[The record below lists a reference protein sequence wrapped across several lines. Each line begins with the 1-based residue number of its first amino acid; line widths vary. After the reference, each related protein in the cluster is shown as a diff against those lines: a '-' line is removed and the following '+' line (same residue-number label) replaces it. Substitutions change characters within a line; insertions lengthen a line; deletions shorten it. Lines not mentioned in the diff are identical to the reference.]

1 LLILFGTLDGPLA
14 RLRSVLRESESVA
27 AESDALPPLGTRS
40 DRQAAHYYR
49 SMHARAVQREQRWKE
64 RALAAEQIIK
74 QLLVFL
80 GFFVE
85 KIGKL
90 TRQVAWLNKQHFGRK
105 SESTRPAQPATPPSS
120 EGVKEGAKESAEQAP
135 AQGKRKP
142 GQQPGAKGPKRQP
155 RPNLPVEEIH
165 HRLSEEERTCF
176 ICDLIHP
183 EIGVREESEEIVWE
197 VRLKRVRH
205 IRHCYKRGCH
215 CVPGPEIL
223 TAPKPAKL
231 IPKGLFAVS
240 FWLEVLLKKFEFK
253 QPLQRIVH
261 ELKTLDL
268 EVSPG
273 TLTGGLQKIQPML
286 QPLVGQFVLRTHEGC
301 HWHMDETRWPMWLLV
316 CGEAEEGEGH
326 SPKKKKKW
334 WAWVVVG
341 QDATAFLLEPT
352 RAGEVPET
360 FFPKGTEG
368 IVSVDRYKGYFGLL
382 GPDWKIKLAFCWSHQ
397 RRDFVN
403 LAEGS
408 RGPCKAWAQEWVG
421 LINQLF
427 KANRQRRK
435 AWLKDRSDFGAQDEE
450 VRRQVQEIRKRLDN
464 ELAGGQL
471 APEQEKILKSMRGHW
486 EGLTLFVEHPH
497 VPMDNNA
504 AERAL
509 RALAVARKNFYGSR
523 SKWSGELAMG
533 CFTILAT
540 LRQHGICPR
549 RYLRAYLEACARAG
563 GKAPDN
569 LEEFLPWNWSEEKK
583 AAWRTQEQGP

>member
-1 LLILFGTLDGPLA
+1 M
-14 RLRSVLRESESVA
+14 LRESESVA
-27 AESDALPPLGTRS
+27 AESDALPRLGTMS

-49 SMHARAVQREQRWKE
+49 SMHTQAVQREQRWKQ

-74 QLLVFL
+74 QLLVL
-80 GFFVE
+80 VGYCVE

-90 TRQVAWLNKQHFGRK
+90 TRHVAWFNKQHFGSK
-105 SESTRPAQPATPPSS
+105 SEATGPAQQATQSAS
-120 EGVKEGAKESAEQAP
+120 EGGKEGAEQPP
-135 AQGKRKP
+135 AQAKRKP
-142 GQQPGAKGPKRQP
+142 GQQPGAKGPKR
-155 RPNLPVEEIH
+155 RHRLNLPVEPVH
-165 HRLSEEERTCF
+165 HRLSEEERTCS
-176 ICDLIHP
+176 ICHKIHP
-183 EIGVREESEEIVWE
+183 EIGVTEESEEIEWE

-205 IRHCYKRGCH
+205 IRHCYLRSCH
-215 CVPGPEIL
+215 CVPGPKIL

-231 IPKGLFAVS
+231 IAKGLFAVS
-240 FWLEVLLKKFEFK
+240 FWVEVLLKKFEFK
-253 QPLQRIVH
+253 QPLQRTVC
-261 ELKTLDL
+261 ELHTLGL
-268 EVSPG
+268 KVSPG
-273 TLTGGLQKIQPML
+273 TLDGGLQKIQPML
-286 QPLVGQFVLRTHEGC
+286 QPLVGQFVLRAHQGC

-316 CGEAEEGEGH
+316 CGEVEGEGN

-341 QDATAFLLEPT
+341 LDATAFLLEPT
-352 RAGEVPET
+352 RSGEVPET

-368 IVSVDRYKGYFGLL
+368 ILNVDRYKGYFGLL

-408 RGPCKAWAQEWVG
+408 GGPCKAWAQEWIG

-435 AWLKDRSDFGAQDEE
+435 AYFKQRSDFSALDQE
-450 VRRQVQEIRKRLDN
+450 VRRQVQEMRKRLDD

-471 APEQEKILKSMRGHW
+471 APEQEKILKSMRRHW
-486 EGLTLFVEHPH
+486 EGLTVFVEHPH

-523 SKWSGELAMG
+523 SQWSGELAMG

-540 LRQHGICPR
+540 LLQHGICPR
-549 RYLRAYLEACARAG
+549 RYFRAYLEACARQG
-563 GKAPDN
+563 GKAPEN
-569 LEEFLPWNWSEEKK
+569 LEEFLPWNWSSEKK
-583 AAWRTQEQGP
+583 AAWSTQEQAP